1 MTTKKGQAQQIAEYS
16 YRHWHRVLGVGTWEK
31 RARVYFNAVL
41 DEIAG
46 ELHRT
51 GHVFL
56 PGFGTFEVRTRK
68 ARSIRTPQGQPLLL
82 PETKEIRFFPARA
95 MVERVTGRRPS

>member
-1 MTTKKGQAQQIAEYS
+1 MTTKKGQAQQIAEHAAVS
-16 YRHWHRVLGVGTWEK
+16 VKAARTFADSA
-31 RARVYFNAVL
+31 RAHLDAVL